1 MSSKEIHLHWAFTR
15 ESEKHGLDS
24 LIKHQTRPGK
34 ENLQYPPGRTG
45 GLGLPKPI
53 FTRFIMADGRLFT
66 TGKDGDVVH
75 IGIQGGLSHEFHYKN
90 TLTREQMITLT
101 NEVRSLH
108 QSFPDMVLVWENFI
122 NFDVEKWITS
132 VILR

>member
-1 MSSKEIHLHWAFTR
+1 MTKEVHLHWTYTR
-15 ESEKHGLDS
+15 ESDKHGLDY

-45 GLGLPKPI
+45 GLGLRENI

-66 TGKDGDVVH
+66 TGTDGDVIH
-75 IGIQGGLSHEFHYKN
+75 IAVQGGLSHEFHYKN
-90 TLTREQMITLT
+90 TMTREQMCSLT
-101 NEVRSLH
+101 NEIRSLH
-108 QSFPDMVLVWENFI
+108 QSFPDMLLVWENFR
-122 NFDVEKWITS
+122 NFDVETWVKS